1 MKVIHLTY
9 SNFIG
14 GASIAA
20 NRINNAL
27 NKEKINSMMWV
38 NESNVI
44 KPKNKKIINK
54 LAKSFERT
62 RRFITWPLIKTLKT
76 NIPIHHSIS
85 ILPSKVLRSLNFP
98 STQ

>member
-1 MKVIHLTY
+1 MKIIHLSY

-44 KPKNKKIINK
+44 KAKNKKIT
-54 LAKSFERT
+54 AA
-62 RRFITWPLIKTLKT
+62 
-76 NIPIHHSIS
+76 
-85 ILPSKVLRSLNFP
+85 
-98 STQ
+98 